1 MFRGGKDGEI
11 RLIGKETDGVAQVE
25 EGIQGEG
32 DVEEELELSQVLDD
46 SPYMNRAQ
54 ETEEGKEAVADCANL
69 ADHSFPHHHRDCTA
83 RELCGCS
90 VDTIGDVLGF
100 GTAYL
105 CTQSKAN
112 LLSIA
117 CVRRSCKQVI
127 FDNTRNEFIIDK
139 DSNRCVFEEKQSIY
153 RCNIRSKLA
162 FTLAKKEEPL
172 PHNTTARKRILRRCL
187 LFLLLRVVSLAP
199 LPWD

>member
-69 ADHSFPHHHRDCTA
+69 ADHSFPHHHRDCTH
-83 RELCGCS
+83 R
-90 VDTIGDVLGF
+90 
-100 GTAYL
+100 
-105 CTQSKAN
+105 
-112 LLSIA
+112 
-117 CVRRSCKQVI
+117 
-127 FDNTRNEFIIDK
+127 
-139 DSNRCVFEEKQSIY
+139 
-153 RCNIRSKLA
+153 
-162 FTLAKKEEPL
+162 P
-172 PHNTTARKRILRRCL
+172 
-187 LFLLLRVVSLAP
+187 RVVWMSPIQLEMSSDLELLIYAHSLRPTYCPSHVLDAVASK
-199 LPWD
+199 